1 MGRRKRGEE
10 QGKGQSQGQ
19 RRHQSWHQ
27 KVEGKR
33 TASLCVGAW
42 VLMGAGLEEIVE
54 GKRKEPHS
62 RDQDGLVFSV
72 CGEKMGRT
80 SQELHT
86 ILCHLPTLPQL
97 PASLPEA

>member
-1 MGRRKRGEE
+1 
-10 QGKGQSQGQ
+10 
-19 RRHQSWHQ
+19 
-27 KVEGKR
+27 
-33 TASLCVGAW
+33 
-42 VLMGAGLEEIVE
+42 MGAGLEEIVE